1 MESNAEE
8 TELGEWRDQ
17 EISSAQSSVLER
29 QAQMRRV
36 GKEEG
41 EREGLK
47 VLKMAHL
54 SLQLSLYQFT
64 KGRYGKR
71 HPKSSIKAFIGTSR
85 IPEIISFSFNQN
97 ERDSNFQVSSR
108 ILRHSGLK

>member
-1 MESNAEE
+1 MERSRNIEFTEQCTGE
-8 TELGEWRDQ
+8 TSTDEKGWQ
-17 EISSAQSSVLER
+17 
-29 QAQMRRV
+29 
-36 GKEEG
+36 EEG

-54 SLQLSLYQFT
+54 SLQLRLYQFT

-71 HPKSSIKAFIGTSR
+71 HLKRFIKAVTGTSR
-85 IPEIISFSFNQN
+85 ILKIVIFSFNQN
-97 ERDSNFQVSSR
+97 ERYSNFQVSSR